1 MGPGHAQRGRDGE
14 FGWFCAE
21 CLPGIHHS
29 SLSREMRC
37 MARGLVR
44 YAWQLREALLQCPEH
59 WHYSAWLQEF
69 LERSSRQTTGLSLHR
84 AANDAWESL

>member
-29 SLSREMRC
+29 SLSR
-37 MARGLVR
+37 GLVR
-44 YAWQLREALLQCPEH
+44 HAWQLREALLQCPEH
-59 WHYSAWLQEF
+59 WQLLYMAPGIPRKILQADN
-69 LERSSRQTTGLSLHR
+69 RPVATQSG
-84 AANDAWESL
+84 